1 MSGFDYL
8 ITFSFFFFFWGG
20 GGGYVQAQGI
30 VFDTSDSYSCCRM
43 LNSPSFPYSMI
54 KRKTYMYLL
63 GFFVYFYVDIFVVTR
78 VVSMPLAWAY
88 NKA

>member
-1 MSGFDYL
+1 
-8 ITFSFFFFFWGG
+8 
-20 GGGYVQAQGI
+20 
-30 VFDTSDSYSCCRM
+30 
-43 LNSPSFPYSMI
+43 
-54 KRKTYMYLL
+54 MYLL